1 MTTIPETF
9 TTSGPPASQDPPA
22 PTCPTAHRA
31 DWNPYVA
38 GVALGLVLLA
48 TYALMGFGL
57 GSSSAATRIA
67 VTGVHAIVPSVIE
80 DNAYLATYVADDT
93 SPLADWMV
101 FEVVGVLLGGVL
113 AAYSARRIRR
123 FHLIKGPTA
132 SRARRIAYA
141 IIGGVLMGFAAR
153 LARGCTSGQAL
164 TGGAVMALGSWV
176 FMMAVFVGGY
186 LTAPFVRR
194 QWR

>member
-1 MTTIPETF
+1 M
-9 TTSGPPASQDPPA
+9 A
-22 PTCPTAHRA
+22 PVWR
-31 DWNPYVA
+31 
-38 GVALGLVLLA
+38 
-48 TYALMGFGL
+48 LMGFGL